1 MYRKLLL
8 KALNL
13 LIVLFLGLVLAGGAS
28 AQGKSKGKGNSGDKG
43 NSEKSDKLKT
53 DKPGKS
59 DDGKLWDGSPNDRN
73 RGKSDDVRGSQRFR
87 GLSKKTGLSQNTLQT
102 RYEIERRLNP
112 DLTYGQ
118 FVAAHMIAKNHK
130 GVSTGDIL
138 GGLRN
143 GKSIGQTLKDRRWD
157 KKRIEKERKRVRD
170 IFKGDQDYDDRD
182 LDWLF

>member
-1 MYRKLLL
+1 LVAFV
-8 KALNL
+8 ALV
-13 LIVLFLGLVLAGGAS
+13 IVFTLAGSTS
-28 AQGKSKGKGNSGDKG
+28 AQGKGKGNSKG
-43 NSEKSDKLKT
+43 NPSRSEKVNS
-53 DKPGKS
+53 DKPGKPDNDKIRDFPS
-59 DDGKLWDGSPNDRN
+59 DNKYVPKDDDRSSN
-73 RGKSDDVRGSQRFR
+73 RFK

-130 GVSTGDIL
+130 GISTGDIL
-138 GGLRN
+138 GGLRD

-157 KKRIEKERKRVRD
+157 KKRIDRERKRVRD
-170 IFKGDQDYDDRD
+170 IFKGDDEYHDRD